1 MNHMSPSIL
10 LYHDVAHEMSV
21 ISTPDEVF
29 RAQMKWLMQAGI
41 DVIEINEVLNRL
53 ADNKPVPSKSV
64 CLTFDDGLAGVYQH
78 AFPILREYGFPAV
91 LFLVTGYCGQKNN
104 WPGQP
109 EDFRGMPMVT
119 WEQVREL
126 ERGGV
131 TIGAHTINH
140 PRLDQLPAVEI
151 QRELQGAN
159 ESITACI
166 NKPVEWFAYPYG
178 RYNSLVRKEVQ
189 SLYHGACST
198 QLTAI
203 KKDSDRFQ
211 LPRIDAY
218 YLLNPFA
225 FRLLNSRAFP
235 FYLAIR
241 RILRAAGG
249 FAYNREW
256 D

>member
-1 MNHMSPSIL
+1 MIHLRTAIL
-10 LYHDVAHEMSV
+10 LYHDVTREKSV
-21 ISTPDEVF
+21 LSTPVEVF
-29 RAQMKWLMQAGI
+29 RAQLDWLKQAGI
-41 DVIEINEVLNRL
+41 VVLEFDELVTRL
-53 ADNKPVPSKSV
+53 EAGKPIPGKSV

-78 AFPILREYGFPAV
+78 AFPILLEFGFPAV
-91 LFLVTGYCGQKNN
+91 LFLVTGFCGLKND

-109 EDFRGMPMVT
+109 EAFQGLPMVT

-126 ERGGV
+126 DAGGV

-140 PRLDQLPAVEI
+140 PRLYQMSAVEL
-151 QRELQGAN
+151 QRELMGAN
-159 ESITACI
+159 EAIAACI

-178 RYNSLVRKEVQ
+178 RYNNLVRNQVQ
-189 SLYHGACST
+189 SLYRGACSA
-198 QLTAI
+198 QLEII
-203 KKDSDRFQ
+203 KKGIDRFQ

-235 FYLAIR
+235 VYLAIR
-241 RILRAAGG
+241 RVLRAVGG
-249 FAYNREW
+249 YAYNREW